1 MIAPCAC
8 MHFVDEEIAELARE
22 FAEAPPTFVVELTAE
37 DPQHLLLL
45 VRYLSVLEMG
55 TPQYDEI
62 MDLVQRFHR
71 WRVDHHEYNA
81 R

>member
-1 MIAPCAC
+1 
-8 MHFVDEEIAELARE
+8 MHFVDAETEALALQLLN
-22 FAEAPPTFVVELTAE
+22 EAPTYVIELTAE

-55 TPQYDEI
+55 TPQYDQI

-71 WRVDHHEYNA
+71 WRVQHAKVDSGG
-81 R
+81 